1 MVRNLAT
8 GEVDTHNGTVS
19 AEPYQSLFLR
29 HLTPVRL
36 TAGTRLHVTC
46 RLFKADSDCV
56 HQNDYL
62 FASNEDAIPF
72 DAGMLGRIR
81 RLYETHGTENT

>member
-29 HLTPVRL
+29 HLTPVRMSV
-36 TAGTRLHVTC
+36 GTRLHVTC
-46 RLFKADSDCV
+46 RLFDGQGDCR

-62 FASNEDAIPF
+62 FASNEDAVPF
-72 DAGMLGRIR
+72 DAGMVKQIR
-81 RLYETHGTENT
+81 ERYGCTHD